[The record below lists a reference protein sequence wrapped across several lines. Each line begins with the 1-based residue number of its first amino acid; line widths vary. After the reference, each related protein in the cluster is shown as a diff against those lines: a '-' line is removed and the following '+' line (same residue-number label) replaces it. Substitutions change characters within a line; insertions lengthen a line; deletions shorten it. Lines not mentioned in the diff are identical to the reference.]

1 MIEQQKSE
9 NSPVSNVP
17 ETPIEPSSQPTPQ
30 PQEKA
35 IPRRA
40 GLVILIVILMFGTVT
55 ISSFATAYFM
65 NSIGEKGNT
74 YTVSPASSTTSNGAS
89 VFENV
94 SKSVVSI
101 TTKSVQQYGR
111 TGWQYLAESAG
122 TGVIISGDGY
132 ILTNNH
138 VIQGARQVTILTSDE
153 KEFSAEVVKTEPDA
167 DLALIKVTDES
178 AEFQYAQIG
187 NSEKIAVGEDV
198 YAIGNALGRYQN
210 SVTKGI
216 VSGLGRPITTGD
228 SGLRGNLQEFED
240 LIQTDAAINSGNS
253 GGPLINSKGEV
264 IGINTAVDG
273 EAQNIGFAIPI
284 NRAQTLIEQAK

>member
-1 MIEQQKSE
+1 MSEQQKSE

-40 GLVILIVILMFGTVT
+40 GLVILIVVLMFGTGT

-65 NSIGEKGNT
+65 NSIGEKGST